1 MHARISNI
9 QKFCIHDGPGI
20 RTTVFFQGCPM
31 KCWWCHNPESI
42 FYNDENAK
50 KYSSEYTVNKLFAEI
65 KKDTVFYD
73 ESYGGVT
80 FSGGEPLLQAEFLK
94 EVLILCKTNGINT
107 AIDTTG
113 FSSNKIIE
121 EISKLN
127 NLFLYDL
134 KIIDNKLHEKYTGVS
149 NKIILENLKYLS
161 KKENKINI
169 RIPLIPNITDTEDN
183 IREIIIFLSSLN
195 RKHKINLLPFHKTAA
210 GKYEKYHIENKM
222 KNAKPIPETK
232 IEEIKNEFLIN
243 GFEVKV
249 GG

>member
-73 ESYGGVT
+73 ESDGGVT

-94 EVLILCKTNGINT
+94 EVLILCRGRN
-107 AIDTTG
+107 AP
-113 FSSNKIIE
+113 
-121 EISKLN
+121 
-127 NLFLYDL
+127 LY
-134 KIIDNKLHEKYTGVS
+134 
-149 NKIILENLKYLS
+149 
-161 KKENKINI
+161 
-169 RIPLIPNITDTEDN
+169 
-183 IREIIIFLSSLN
+183 
-195 RKHKINLLPFHKTAA
+195 
-210 GKYEKYHIENKM
+210 
-222 KNAKPIPETK
+222 
-232 IEEIKNEFLIN
+232 
-243 GFEVKV
+243 
-249 GG
+249 